1 MDDDLNIS
9 AALATIFTIVKKV
22 NILMLKKEL
31 HPEDASKLVEG
42 FQSVGIVLN
51 LFDSADDDHVD
62 PEVRRLLSQ
71 RDKARS
77 EKNWELADKIREDLR
92 ALGIQVQDHD

>member
-22 NILMLKKEL
+22 NILMLNKEL

-92 ALGIQVQDHD
+92 ALGVIVQDQN